1 MISSRVTERDS
12 LLFVYGTLRPFVDI
26 AMARWL
32 AAVARYVGLARTRG
46 RLYDLGPYPGLV
58 APRRPADWVVGD
70 LYRLPAARPVLRALD
85 RYEAGPA
92 ARGRPR
98 FCRVEHPVLLACGT
112 RRDAWLYLF
121 RRSIVGRTLIVSGDY
136 RQHLAV
142 ENDAV
147 AEWRPHR

>member
-26 AMARWL
+26 AMSRWL
-32 AAVARYVGLARTRG
+32 AGVARHVGLARTRG

-58 APRRPADWVVGD
+58 EARRPDDWVTGD
-70 LYRLPAARPVLRALD
+70 LYRLPRAREVLRALD
-85 RYEAGPA
+85 RYEGGPA
-92 ARGRPR
+92 PREQPR
-98 FCRVEHPVLLACGT
+98 FCRVERPVWLACGV

-121 RRSIVGRTLIVSGDY
+121 RRTIVGRPRIASGDY
-136 RQHLAV
+136 RQHLDV
-142 ENDAV
+142 ESTAV